1 MRSTLV
7 HAVSTRAGLSIGCV
21 LLASLLAASTGC
33 SSSGASSRSTA
44 KTSSQGDPV
53 EAYSARRQQQA
64 LEHIRKAEALEAQG
78 RDDEAIMEYRAALE
92 TKNDLYAA
100 WNNLGHLL
108 MKKEN
113 YADAVSAFQV
123 ASRLQPGDP
132 RPEYN
137 TGLAYQRVGWA
148 QDSYLHFKLALD
160 RDPVY
165 LPALR
170 GAVRSAEML
179 GQADQIVL
187 DYIRSAQLRES
198 DDQWKTYFDRQR
210 VRVESQLSLAND

>member
-1 MRSTLV
+1 MQSTTPK
-7 HAVSTRAGLSIGCV
+7 ASLSIAC
-21 LLASLLAASTGC
+21 LLLGALLAAPLGC
-33 SSSGASSRSTA
+33 SSTTARSGAKNGNS
-44 KTSSQGDPV
+44 DPV
-53 EAYSARRQQQA
+53 AAYSARRQAEA
-64 LEHIRKAEALEAQG
+64 LAHIRKAESLEAQG
-78 RDDEAIMEYRAALE
+78 KDDEAILEYRAALE
-92 TKNDLYAA
+92 TKNDMFAA

-137 TGLAYQRVGWA
+137 IGLAYQRVGWA
-148 QDSYLHFKLALD
+148 QDSFLHFELALD

-170 GAVRSAEML
+170 GVVRSAEML
-179 GQADQIVL
+179 GQADQQVL
-187 DYIRSAQLRES
+187 DFIRSAQLRETEE
-198 DDQWKTYFDRQR
+198 QWKTYFQRQR
-210 VRVESQLSLAND
+210 VRVESQLSLASD

>member
-1 MRSTLV
+1 MQTTAPKAR
-7 HAVSTRAGLSIGCV
+7 LSIAC
-21 LLASLLAASTGC
+21 LLLGALLAAPLGC
-33 SSSGASSRSTA
+33 SSTQTRSGSKDGKS
-44 KTSSQGDPV
+44 DPV
-53 EAYSARRQQQA
+53 AAYSARRQAEA
-64 LEHIRKAEALEAQG
+64 LEHIRKAEALEAAG
-78 RDDEAIMEYRAALE
+78 KNDEAILEYRAALE
-92 TKNDLYAA
+92 TKNDMFAA

-137 TGLAYQRVGWA
+137 IGLAYQRVGWA
-148 QDSYLHFKLALD
+148 QDSFLHFELALD

-179 GQADQIVL
+179 GQADQQVL
-187 DYIRSAQLRES
+187 DFIRSAQLRETEE
-198 DDQWKTYFDRQR
+198 QWKTYFQRQR
-210 VRVESQLSLAND
+210 VRVESQLSLAHD